1 MREVVTMWKYTK
13 MVVLTAL
20 TAGVFAAILIP
31 MKGIPIIPGSTELRP
46 AAVIPVVFGILF
58 GPAGAWG
65 SAFGNLI
72 GDFFGTL
79 GIGSIFGF
87 VGNFF
92 FSLVAYKVYNP
103 SKNNFKSNSRGKKIK
118 PKEFIKF
125 ASIGFLSS
133 CVCAEVIAWGLELV
147 GLLPFSWLG
156 SIIFV
161 NNFIMNALIGPF
173 ILMLLYPRV
182 KRWDLLWT
190 DIMGKN
196 DLPASPSPRF
206 GQFLIWIGGIGGLVS
221 GLSISTGIYG
231 ASLLA
236 TTAGTVGNM
245 VTLAVAPFLLM
256 LLIGCFL
263 A

>member
-1 MREVVTMWKYTK
+1 MREIVTMWKYTK

-20 TAGVFAAILIP
+20 TAGIFAAILIP

-79 GIGSIFGF
+79 GIGSISGF
-87 VGNFF
+87 FGNFF
-92 FSLVAYKVYNP
+92 FGLAAYKIYRP
-103 SKNNFKSNSRGKKIK
+103 SREGLKNITETKKLR
-118 PKEFIKF
+118 PKELIKF
-125 ASIGFLSS
+125 ISAGFLAS
-133 CVCAEVIAWGLELV
+133 CVCAVIIGWCHEVL
-147 GLLPFSWLG
+147 GLLPFAWLG

-161 NNFIMNALIGPF
+161 NNFLMNAIIGPF
-173 ILMLLYPRV
+173 ILILLYPRV
-182 KRWDLLWT
+182 KNWDLLWT
-190 DIMGKN
+190 DIIEPD
-196 DLPASPSPRF
+196 DLPSSKSPRL
-206 GQFLIWIGGIGGLVS
+206 GQVLMWIGGLGGLVT

-231 ASLLA
+231 SSLLL
-236 TTAGTVGNM
+236 TTTGTVGSM
-245 VTLAVAPFLLM
+245 VIYSVIPFLL
-256 LLIGCFL
+256 LFLVGCFL

>member
-31 MKGIPIIPGSTELRP
+31 LKGIPIIPGSTELRP

-87 VGNFF
+87 IGNFF
-92 FSLVAYKVYNP
+92 FSLVAYKVYKPSIDNITTN
-103 SKNNFKSNSRGKKIK
+103 SKNNKLK
-118 PKEFIKF
+118 PREFIKF
-125 ASIGFLSS
+125 AAIGFLSS
-133 CVCAEVIAWGLELV
+133 AVCAEIIAWGLEAA
-147 GLLPFSWLG
+147 GLLPFAWLG
-156 SIIFV
+156 SIIFI
-161 NNFIMNALIGPF
+161 NNFLMNVLIGPF
-173 ILMLLYPRV
+173 IFVLLYPRV
-182 KRWDLLWT
+182 MKWDLLWT
-190 DIMGKN
+190 DIMEKK
-196 DLPASPSPRF
+196 DLPSSPSPFIGRL
-206 GQFLIWIGGIGGLVS
+206 LIWIGGIGGLVA
-221 GLSISTGIYG
+221 GISISTGVYG
-231 ASLLA
+231 SSLFS
-236 TTAGTVGNM
+236 TTAGTVGSM
-245 VTLAVAPFLLM
+245 VVLAVTPCLLV

>member
-31 MKGIPIIPGSTELRP
+31 LKGIPIIPGSTELRP

-87 VGNFF
+87 IGNFF
-92 FSLVAYKVYNP
+92 FSLVAYKVYKP
-103 SKNNFKSNSRGKKIK
+103 SIENITNNSENKKLK

-125 ASIGFLSS
+125 AAIGLLASA
-133 CVCAEVIAWGLELV
+133 VCAEIIAWGLEV
-147 GLLPFSWLG
+147 TGLLPFSWLG

-161 NNFIMNALIGPF
+161 NNSLMNALIGPF
-173 ILMLLYPRV
+173 ILVLLYPRV
-182 KRWDLLWT
+182 MKWDLLWT
-190 DIMGKN
+190 DIMEKK
-196 DLPASPSPRF
+196 DLPSSPSPF
-206 GQFLIWIGGIGGLVS
+206 IGKLLIWIGGLGGLVA
-221 GLSISTGIYG
+221 GISISTGIYG
-231 ASLLA
+231 ASLFS
-236 TTAGTVGNM
+236 TSAGTVGSM
-245 VTLAVAPFLLM
+245 VVLAVTPCLLI

>member
-1 MREVVTMWKYTK
+1 MREIVTMWKYTK

-20 TAGVFAAILIP
+20 TAGIFAAILIP

-92 FSLVAYKVYNP
+92 FSLVAYKVYTP
-103 SKNNFKSNSRGKKIK
+103 GKDDFKNMTENKK
-118 PKEFIKF
+118 PKPREFIKF
-125 ASIGFLSS
+125 ASIGLLSS
-133 CVCAEVIAWGLELV
+133 SVCAEIIAWGLELV
-147 GLLPFSWLG
+147 GLMPFSWLG

-173 ILMLLYPRV
+173 ILIFLYPRI
-182 KRWDLLWT
+182 KKWDLLWL
-190 DIMGKN
+190 DIMEKN
-196 DLPASPSPRF
+196 DLPSSPSPRL
-206 GQFLIWIGGIGGLVS
+206 GKTLIWIGGIGGLVS
-221 GLSISTGIYG
+221 GILISTGIYG
-231 ASLLA
+231 ASLLG
-236 TTAGTVGNM
+236 TAGGTVGHM
-245 VTLAVAPFLLM
+245 VTLAVTPFLIV
-256 LLIGCFL
+256 LLAGCFL